1 MGTRD
6 AGYRVLGGRG
16 LAGPG
21 GGYPVARRRGE
32 WAKYR
37 SHIMAESSRPA
48 AETDPRDVLGNSST
62 PRTDER
68 APTTRRSTDR
78 GVFAA
83 VATVLLT
90 LVALAAA
97 FLVEAGPAPA
107 VLTAIPALGAWA
119 LAAPHAVAD
128 LRASWRSV
136 LWLPVAAGVLS
147 AVHGIAEL
155 ATTGHTTAFVGTT
168 AAAAVLA
175 VVPWAVRW
183 ARGRLLVRLL
193 RMRRT
198 LGVTATRIVE
208 SGGARRRT
216 TVPRA
221 SLEPG
226 DEVLVPAGAVVPADL
241 LVTDGEGLVTLQR
254 LTHRADAHPVIPG
267 DVVVAGA
274 VPRNA
279 LVGTVV
285 RAGDDTAIARV
296 LRPAQAALRQPS
308 GPVLP
313 VPPAPDAPVR
323 AGAPARYR
331 EGVPRLPIQRTTDK
345 AAWWAVPLVLG
356 VATVAGLAHGLLT
369 DAGAGARVATA
380 VLLAASPAAVLA
392 AVPTA
397 LRAATLRGALL
408 GLRMKGARPL
418 QSARDIDLA
427 LVDPSSAI
435 ATGHP
440 RLVEVLPM
448 PGLDPDAALLA
459 AVSVAQDAEGP
470 IARAL
475 SSAAR
480 ARSMTPRPISD
491 RTLRGAGMTA
501 RIKDVEVTLGTEDLF
516 DSIPPSL
523 RPEPDDDAIVTYVGW
538 GGRPTAMLRFRD
550 RLRPGASEEVQRL
563 LRADVVPHLMCA
575 EPAAVARR
583 MAERVGVHAS
593 EVTGGLDDAGR
604 VALVQEMLDEG
615 HRVALLTRDTPDE
628 AAVHAD
634 LVIAPV
640 WADEDNRVLAQVET
654 VRPEMAAIAD
664 AVSLTR
670 HTGAVVGQNVMLAA
684 AYHAIAV
691 VVVVAGWVPPVGAAA
706 LSLVPLAGVLLGSHR
721 VSVGTGTRV

>member
-1 MGTRD
+1 
-6 AGYRVLGGRG
+6 
-16 LAGPG
+16 
-21 GGYPVARRRGE
+21 
-32 WAKYR
+32 
-37 SHIMAESSRPA
+37 MAESSRPA
-48 AETDPRDVLGNSST
+48 PETDPRGAPGNSST
-62 PRTDER
+62 PRMPAEPSTDAPER
-68 APTTRRSTDR
+68 PAPARPSTDR
-78 GVFAA
+78 GMFAA

-90 LVALAAA
+90 LVALLAAL
-97 FLVEAGPAPA
+97 LVEAGPAPA

-119 LAAPHAVAD
+119 LAIPHALND
-128 LRASWRSV
+128 LRASWRSA

-147 AVHGIAEL
+147 AVHGIVEV
-155 ATTGHTTAFVGTT
+155 ATTGSTTAFVGTT

-175 VVPWAVRW
+175 VVPWAIRW
-183 ARGRLLVRLL
+183 ARGLLFLRLL

-208 SGGARRRT
+208 SGGTRRRV

-221 SLEPG
+221 QLRPG
-226 DEVLVPAGAVVPADL
+226 DEVLVPADTVVPADL

-274 VPRNA
+274 VPRNT

-296 LRPAQAALRQPS
+296 LLPAQAALRQPA

-313 VPPAPDAPVR
+313 VPPAPDAPVPTGSPSR
-323 AGAPARYR
+323 HGQGAG
-331 EGVPRLPIQRTTDK
+331 PRLPIHRTTDV
-345 AAWWAVPLVLG
+345 AGWWAVPLVLG
-356 VATVAGLAHGLLT
+356 IAAVVGLVHGLLT

-459 AVSVAQDAEGP
+459 AVSVAQEAEGP

-480 ARSMTPRPISD
+480 ARSMTPRPIAD

-501 RIKDVEVTLGTEDLF
+501 RIKDMEVTLGTEDLF
-516 DSIPPSL
+516 ESIPPSL

-550 RLRPGASEEVQRL
+550 RLRPGAAEEVQRL

-583 MAERVGVHAS
+583 MADRVGVHDS

-615 HRVALLTRDTPDE
+615 HRVALLTRATPDE

-634 LVIAPV
+634 LVIAPT
-640 WADEDNRVLAQVET
+640 WADEENRVHAQVET

-670 HTGAVVGQNVMLAA
+670 HTGAVVGQNVMLVG
-684 AYHAIAV
+684 AYHVIALV
-691 VVVVAGWVPPVGAAA
+691 VVAAGWVPPVGAAA